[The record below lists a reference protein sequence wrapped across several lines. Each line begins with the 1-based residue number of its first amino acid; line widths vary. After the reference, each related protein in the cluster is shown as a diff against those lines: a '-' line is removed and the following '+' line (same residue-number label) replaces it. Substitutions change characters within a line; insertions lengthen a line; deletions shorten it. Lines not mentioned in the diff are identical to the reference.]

1 MNCEI
6 LRHEKKDCRNSPFLT
21 LSLIHLIFTALFIY
35 KHGNCLEF
43 SCLYMSFRDNMGFC
57 VIVYRKIEKWQ
68 REEKACFSSPFSHVL
83 GFHNS
88 FLYISN
94 FTDIF
99 IAVQKII
106 SWKAGES
113 EVICLHGGLRFPYI
127 GRMAKNFRA
136 DLGV

>member
-1 MNCEI
+1 MKYRGYNTNTE
-6 LRHEKKDCRNSPFLT
+6 
-21 LSLIHLIFTALFIY
+21 TAW
-35 KHGNCLEF
+35 
-43 SCLYMSFRDNMGFC
+43 SFRDSLEFC
-57 VIVYRKIEKWQ
+57 VIICRKIEKYL
-68 REEKACFSSPFSHVL
+68 REGKGCFSSPFSHVL

-106 SWKAGES
+106 SWKAGKS
-113 EVICLHGGLRFPYI
+113 ELICLHGGLRFPYI

-136 DLGV
+136 DLAFQKQKICDSRSQINHSRSRR